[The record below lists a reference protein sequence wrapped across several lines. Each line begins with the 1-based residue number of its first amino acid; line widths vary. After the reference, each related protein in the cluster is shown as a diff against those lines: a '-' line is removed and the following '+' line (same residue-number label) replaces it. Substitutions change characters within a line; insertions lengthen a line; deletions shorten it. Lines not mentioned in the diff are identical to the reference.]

1 MRRESLRDVRA
12 LVAGC
17 LAVAALAG
25 ARAAQDLTRAEAVSM
40 QTKLAGIIERANRAS
55 RPADKPLR
63 TPVSEREVNAYLK
76 YAGVLPVGMTEPR
89 ITIGDGGRV
98 SGRALIDLDAIRK
111 SRARGW
117 TDPVNYITGSVEA
130 IMTGTLHAA
139 NGKGVFQLA
148 SASVGGVSIPKT
160 LLQEIVTHYS
170 KTKDHPNGWDLD
182 SPFVLP
188 ANIRQVEVQRGAATI
203 VQ

>member
-1 MRRESLRDVRA
+1 MNGRRLVVLLACVGLAA
-12 LVAGC
+12 LVVVQAG
-17 LAVAALAG
+17 
-25 ARAAQDLTRAEAVSM
+25 AQDLTRAESVSM
-40 QTKLAGIIERANRAS
+40 EKKLAGIVERANRA
-55 RPADKPLR
+55 PKATDKPVR

-98 SGRALIDLDAIRK
+98 IGRAIIDLDAIRK
-111 SRARGW
+111 SRARTW

-130 IMTGTLHAA
+130 MMTGTLFAA

-148 SASVGGVSIPKT
+148 SATVGGVSVPKT
-160 LLQEIVTHYS
+160 LLQEIVSYYS
-170 KTKDHPNGWDLD
+170 KTPEHPNGWDMD

-188 ANIRQVEVQRGAATI
+188 AKIRQVEVQRGAATI

>member
-1 MRRESLRDVRA
+1 MKRLF
-12 LVAGC
+12 VAGC
-17 LAVAALAG
+17 LGLAG
-25 ARAAQDLTRAEAVSM
+25 LAPVAIGAQDLTRAESVSM
-40 QTKLAGIIERANRAS
+40 EKKIAGIVERGTRA
-55 RPADKPLR
+55 PKPTDKPLR

-98 SGRALIDLDAIRK
+98 HGRAIIDLDAIRK
-111 SRARGW
+111 SRTRSW

-130 IMTGTLHAA
+130 IMTGTLFAA

-148 SASVGGVSIPKT
+148 SATVGGVTVPKT
-160 LLQEIVTHYS
+160 LLQEIVSYYS
-170 KTKDHPNGWDLD
+170 KTPDHPTGWDMD
-182 SPFVLP
+182 SPFLLP
-188 ANIRQVEVQRGAATI
+188 AKIRGVEVQRGAATI

>member
-1 MRRESLRDVRA
+1 MK
-12 LVAGC
+12 LVLAAGC
-17 LAVAALAG
+17 LGLAAIASVG
-25 ARAAQDLTRAEAVSM
+25 AAQDLTRAESVSM
-40 QTKLAGIIERANRAS
+40 EKKIAGIVERGNRTAK
-55 RPADKPLR
+55 PTDKPLR

-89 ITIGDGGRV
+89 VTIGDGGRV
-98 SGRALIDLDAIRK
+98 IGRAIIDLDAIRK
-111 SRARGW
+111 SRTRSW

-130 IMTGTLHAA
+130 IMTGTLYAA

-148 SASVGGVSIPKT
+148 SAQVGGVSIPKT
-160 LLQEIVTHYS
+160 LLQEIVSYYS
-170 KTKDHPNGWDLD
+170 KTPDHPTGWDMD

>member
-1 MRRESLRDVRA
+1 MK
-12 LVAGC
+12 LVLAAGC
-17 LAVAALAG
+17 LGLAAFATVG
-25 ARAAQDLTRAEAVSM
+25 AAQDLTRAESVSM
-40 QTKLAGIIERANRAS
+40 EKKLAGIVERGNRAAK
-55 RPADKPLR
+55 PTDKPLR
-63 TPVSEREVNAYLK
+63 TPVTEREVNAYLK

-89 ITIGDGGRV
+89 VTIGDGGRV
-98 SGRALIDLDAIRK
+98 IGRAIIDLDAIRK

-130 IMTGTLHAA
+130 IMTGTLYAA

-148 SASVGGVSIPKT
+148 SATVGGVTIPKT
-160 LLQEIVTHYS
+160 LLQEIVSYYS
-170 KTKDHPNGWDLD
+170 KTPDHPNGWDMD

>member
-1 MRRESLRDVRA
+1 MSWRPF

-17 LAVAALAG
+17 LGVAALAVVH
-25 ARAAQDLTRAEAVSM
+25 AQEFTKADAVSM
-40 QTKLAGIIERANRAS
+40 EKKLAGIIERGNRAAK
-55 RPADKPLR
+55 PTDKPLR

-76 YAGVLPVGMTEPR
+76 YSGQLPVGMTEPR

-98 SGRALIDLDAIRK
+98 VGRALIDLDVIRK
-111 SRARGW
+111 ARTRSW
-117 TDPVNYITGSVEA
+117 TDPVSYLTGSVEA
-130 IMTGTLHAA
+130 LMTGTLYAA

-148 SASVGGVSIPKT
+148 SASVGGISIPKA
-160 LLQEIVTHYS
+160 LLQEIISYYS
-170 KTKDHPNGWDLD
+170 KTPEHPTGWDMD

-188 ANIRQVEVQRGAATI
+188 ARIRQVEVQRGAATI

>member
-1 MRRESLRDVRA
+1 MIRRLAVT
-12 LVAGC
+12 AGC
-17 LAVAALAG
+17 LALGAFVVVRAG
-25 ARAAQDLTRAEAVSM
+25 AQELTRADSVSM
-40 QTKLAGIIERANRAS
+40 EKKIAGIVERGNRAA
-55 RPADKPLR
+55 RPTDKPLR

-98 SGRALIDLDAIRK
+98 IGRAIIDLDAIRK
-111 SRARGW
+111 SRTRSW

-130 IMTGTLHAA
+130 IMTGTLFAA

-148 SASVGGVSIPKT
+148 SATVGGVSVPKT
-160 LLQEIVTHYS
+160 LLQEIVSYYS
-170 KTKDHPNGWDLD
+170 KTPEHPNGWDMD
-182 SPFVLP
+182 SPFLLP
-188 ANIRQVEVQRGAATI
+188 AKIRGVEVQRGAATI